1 MSAYQRRRVIA
12 VWVISLIMAIVLA
25 IALMDR
31 KVAVGPTTSWSGIVT
46 PGPEVSA
53 TLLALVPV
61 VVAILWTALAWF
73 RGSFDTTT
81 TPSTQNI
88 DAPLPYKM
96 ALLLEMMDEDER
108 EALKQDLRRQI
119 LADENHSEM
128 LSRLM
133 VDEAEKRKRG

>member
-12 VWVISLIMAIVLA
+12 VWVISLIMAIVLT
-25 IALMDR
+25 ITLMDR

-133 VDEAEKRKRG
+133 VEESEKRKRG